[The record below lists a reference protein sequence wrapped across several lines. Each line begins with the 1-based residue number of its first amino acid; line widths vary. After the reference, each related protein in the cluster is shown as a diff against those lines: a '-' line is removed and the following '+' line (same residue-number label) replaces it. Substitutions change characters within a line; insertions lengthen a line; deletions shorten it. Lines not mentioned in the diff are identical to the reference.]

1 MSDSP
6 ADAETLRRGRRLLLG
21 VAVVFV
27 GGIVLAVGRNVLET
41 RALAADAASKQ
52 TPVVAVAEA
61 HATGE
66 ATAIDLPGTVSAFN
80 EAALL
85 ARTSGY
91 VRRWHG
97 DIGQKVAAGTVL
109 VELEAPDLDQ
119 ELVQARAS
127 LAQARASADLA
138 KATAARWA
146 ELRRSD
152 AVSQQEADDKASAAS
167 ELANAARAAEA
178 NVGRLQETTGF
189 KQIRAPFAGVIV
201 RRAVEVGQL
210 VAAGSGAPLY
220 LVQQTDPVRVFVNIA
235 QADVGQVPAGAR
247 ATIELAEHPGKP
259 LTGTVTRVAGALDP
273 ASRTR
278 LAEIDVPNHDGALL
292 PGTYARVKLASARI
306 SRGVLVPNTA
316 LLFRAEGPRVAV
328 VGAGSKVALHEV
340 TLGADNG
347 REVEVLSGI
356 AAGDVVVT
364 NPPDALLDGD
374 LVRTVR
380 K

>member
-1 MSDSP
+1 MSDPS
-6 ADAETLRRGRRLLLG
+6 ADAETLSRGRRLLLG
-21 VAVVFV
+21 VAIVFA
-27 GGIVLAVGRNVLET
+27 GGTVLSIGRNILES
-41 RALAADAASKQ
+41 RALAADAAAKQ
-52 TPVVAVAEA
+52 TPVVAVATA
-61 HATGE
+61 RATGE
-66 ATAIDLPGTVSAFN
+66 ATAIDLPGTVTAFS

-85 ARTSGY
+85 ARTPGY
-91 VRRWHG
+91 VRSWHAEL
-97 DIGQKVAAGTVL
+97 GQKVAAGSVL
-109 VELEAPDLDQ
+109 VDLEAPDLDQ
-119 ELVQARAS
+119 ELAQAKAS

-167 ELANAARAAEA
+167 ELDNAARAAAA
-178 NVGRLQETTGF
+178 NVGRLQETSGF
-189 KQIRAPFAGVIV
+189 KQIRAPFAGVVV
-201 RRAVEVGQL
+201 RRSVEVGQL
-210 VAAGSGAPLY
+210 VSAGSGTPLY
-220 LVQQTDPVRVFVNIA
+220 IVQQTDPVRVFVNIA
-235 QADVGQVPAGAR
+235 QADVGQVPAGSR
-247 ATIELAEHPGKP
+247 VTIELPERPGKP
-259 LTGTVTRVAGALDP
+259 VSGTVTRVSGALDP

-278 LAEIDVPNHDGALL
+278 LAEIDVPNHDGTLL
-292 PGTYARVKLASARI
+292 PGTYARVKLASART

-316 LLFRAEGPRVAV
+316 LLFRAEGPRMAV
-328 VGAGSKVALHEV
+328 VGADSKVALHVV

-347 REVEVLSGI
+347 KDVEVLTGI